1 MAEFTFN
8 LNQIKGAI
16 TDAGAATTFSIKGP
30 AGLTQDQAFEIFK
43 KQVSSGALVGF
54 KPGDALSA
62 ASQAAAGLPSA
73 QSLLTQAQAGA
84 SKIGAGINS
93 ALSSIAGAG
102 GAAGGSIAGTLPGLT
117 GTVGPAI
124 SSISGA
130 VSGAVNS
137 TLSQGSA
144 LVKNAIQQ
152 GSTAITS
159 IQTINK
165 TLSSTPVTLPINA
178 ADFSKVTAG
187 LKSGPAVSSI
197 GPMSVPEVNGVLA
210 QAKNLVGQAANKI
223 SNTKGL
229 GEFGLS
235 VGQLEKAGFVK
246 PGTSAL
252 VTAGTNT
259 LTAVLKS
266 PNVFTGKD
274 GIKSAGDLLSNP
286 GKQSLIQQDLMTK
299 GVAAM
304 GAVGIPVKNL
314 SSQGIAGMALNA
326 AKDLPSAEAFVKG
339 LPIPAGLKADFSKN
353 IRDAAFAV
361 NLVNTKLPTAFKQQD
376 TPVPSADTV
385 SRGSVDAAS
394 NRVLGNDKIPTP
406 NYGPRETT
414 ENQAGVSEYNTKAAE
429 YNSNYLSPAIVAF
442 ETVKSKIE
450 ALMNQQSITQQQ
462 YDAVNTEFQAARSAY
477 NTKGPSAAA
486 EVFSLYDR
494 LTSSQQKTIDATNN
508 SPSKLTTI
516 IKNTLAQSSQI
527 KELLNQLSLKIE
539 GRGEGE

>member
-43 KQVSSGALVGF
+43 KQVSSGSLVGF

-73 QSLLTQAQAGA
+73 QSLLTQAQASA
-84 SKIGAGINS
+84 SKIGAGIS
-93 ALSSIAGAG
+93 GAISSIAAAG
-102 GAAGGSIAGTLPGLT
+102 GAAGGSVAGTLPGLT

-124 SSISGA
+124 SSISK
-130 VSGAVNS
+130 AVNS
-137 TLSQGSA
+137 TLAQGSA
-144 LVKNAIQQ
+144 LVNNAIQQ

-187 LKSGPAVSSI
+187 LKSGPAMSSI
-197 GPMSVPEVNGVLA
+197 GPMSIPEVNGVLA

-223 SNTKGL
+223 SNSKGL

-259 LTAVLKS
+259 LSAVLKS

-274 GIKSAGDLLSNP
+274 GIKSASDLLSNP

-304 GAVGIPVKNL
+304 GAIGIPVKNL
-314 SSQGIAGMALNA
+314 SSQGIAGMSLNA

-339 LPIPAGLKADFSKN
+339 LPIPAGLQSAFSKN

-406 NYGPRETT
+406 NYGPRETK
-414 ENQAGVSEYNTKAAE
+414 ENQAGVSEYNTKAAA
-429 YNSNYLSPAIVAF
+429 YNSTYLSPAVVAF
-442 ETVKSKIE
+442 ASVKSKIE

-462 YDAVNTEFQAARSAY
+462 YDAVNNEFQTARLAY

-494 LTSSQQKTIDATNN
+494 LTAAQQKTLDKSDN

-516 IKNTLAQSSQI
+516 INNTLAQSSQI
-527 KELLNQLSLKIE
+527 KELLNQVSLKIE